1 MTTSDD
7 QDPTTSGLPS
17 YGSMPP
23 PPPEGSVPPPP
34 PPGVPAP
41 TSSPSGFH
49 ASDAIGYGWRKF
61 QQNVGQIL
69 LAILA
74 LIVFTVV
81 VELIA
86 GVITG
91 SSFDDDGIN
100 EFSIGGSLFRIITL
114 SGGFIASAFVIRG
127 ALDITEGKRFDIASA
142 FKQLDILNVLLTSL
156 LVAVITSIGYALL
169 WIPGIIAQFLLLFA
183 VYFAVDKGTNP
194 IDSVKSSFNLVKDNI
209 GATIMLILLSIVVM
223 IAGFIALC
231 VGLLVA
237 LPVIAIAWAYAYK
250 TLLGEPVAP

>member
-1 MTTSDD
+1 
-7 QDPTTSGLPS
+7 
-17 YGSMPP
+17 MPP
-23 PPPEGSVPPPP
+23 PPPSGSIPPPP
-34 PPGVPAP
+34 APGNPAP
-41 TSSPSGFH
+41 VPGASGFQ
-49 ASDAIGYGWRKF
+49 ASDAIGYGWKKF
-61 QQNVGQIL
+61 QDNVGRIL

-91 SSFDDDGIN
+91 SGFDEDAND
-100 EFSIGGSLFRIITL
+100 FSIGGSLFRIITL

-127 ALDITEGKRFDIASA
+127 ALDITEGRKFDIASA
-142 FKQLDILNVLLTSL
+142 IKQLNIVNVLLTSL

-183 VYFAVDKGTNP
+183 VYFAVDKGTNA
-194 IDSVKSSFNLVKDNI
+194 IDSVKSSFTLVKDNI
-209 GATIMLILLSIVVM
+209 GATIMLILLSIVVA
-223 IAGFIALC
+223 IAGLIALC
-231 VGLLVA
+231 IGLLVA

-250 TLLGEPVAP
+250 TLLGEPVAA

>member
-23 PPPEGSVPPPP
+23 SPPEGSVPPPP

-41 TSSPSGFH
+41 TPSPSGFH

-81 VELIA
+81 VEVVA
-86 GVITG
+86 GLVTG
-91 SSFDDDGIN
+91 SGFNEDADD
-100 EFSIGGSLFRIITL
+100 FSIGGSLFRIITL
-114 SGGFIASAFVIRG
+114 TGGFIAAAFVIRG
-127 ALDITEGKRFDIASA
+127 ALDITEGNRFDIVTA
-142 FKQLDILNVLLTSL
+142 FKQLDIVNVILTSL

-169 WIPGIIAQFLLLFA
+169 WIPGIVAQFLLLFA
-183 VYFAVDKGTNP
+183 VYYAVDKRTNA
-194 IDSVKSSFNLVKDNI
+194 IGSVKSSFNLVKDNI
-209 GATIMLILLSIVVM
+209 GATITLILLSIVAV
-223 IAGFIALC
+223 IAGLIALC
-231 VGLLVA
+231 VGVFVA
-237 LPVIAIAWAYAYK
+237 LPVVAIAWAYAYK